1 MILNEVPQVIGRI
14 INATIKGLG
23 WVANFTIAAIILV
36 IVGNVVGRYFFHKSL
51 LGTLEI
57 VELFAVLFACLSM
70 AYCASVRGHVR
81 IDVLTS
87 RLSRRTQSI
96 VYSIGFFLCAAI
108 CPFIIYQGF
117 ILGLS
122 FAQDPNQVS
131 TLLNIPLSPFRFILV
146 FGFLLIF
153 LVMLVLGFR
162 LLPSE
167 EELKEG
173 LDR

>member
-1 MILNEVPQVIGRI
+1 MTLNEVPQVIERI
-14 INATIKGLG
+14 INATIKGLN
-23 WVANFTIAAIILV
+23 WVANLTIAAIVLV
-36 IVGNVVGRYFFHKSL
+36 IVGNVIGRYFFQKSL

-81 IDVLTS
+81 IDVVTS

-96 VYSIGFFLCAAI
+96 VYSIGYFLCAAV
-108 CPFIIYQGF
+108 CPFIIYQGM
-117 ILGLS
+117 ILGIS

-131 TLLNIPLSPFRFILV
+131 TLLHIPLSPFRFVLV

-153 LVMLVLGFR
+153 LVMLVHVFR
-162 LLPSE
+162 PLPSE
-167 EELKEG
+167 DEQREG
-173 LDR
+173 LGR